1 MIFKKIK
8 ITKLPAPRAAF
19 LKYKEWKREYE
30 ASFFLWENK
39 IEEIDQQ
46 RAKIQKS
53 SWSMS
58 E

>member
-53 SWSMS
+53 S
-58 E
+58 